1 MLLAMI
7 GRLKGTV
14 IDKSS
19 EGAVVDVAGV
29 GYDVTL
35 PLGTLAT
42 LPPTGQEVAL
52 WIHTYVREEELRLFG
67 FSSKNDRTAFRT
79 MLKVSGVGPK
89 VAVAVIGALSGD
101 QLAMAV
107 EAGET
112 SRLTSI
118 PGIGKKT
125 AERIILELGGKLTLG
140 RGMPDSAPRGVMSE
154 LSSALKNLGFKPA
167 RVEKVMAIIE
177 KQGGVDRP
185 FEELLREGLGLLRDN
200 G

>member
-1 MLLAMI
+1 MI
-7 GRLKGTV
+7 GHIKGAV
-14 IDKSS
+14 LDKHP
-19 EGAVVDVAGV
+19 EGAVIDVGGV

-35 PLGTLAT
+35 PLSTLAT
-42 LPPTGQEVAL
+42 LPPTGREVSL
-52 WIHTYVREEELRLFG
+52 WIHTHVREEELRLFG

-101 QLAMAV
+101 QLAAAV
-107 EAGET
+107 EAGDT

-125 AERIILELGGKLTLG
+125 AERMILELGGKLSLG
-140 RGMPDSAPRGVMSE
+140 TGTPAAKPVGVMAE
-154 LSSALKNLGFKPA
+154 LSSALRNLGFKPA
-167 RVEKVMAIIE
+167 RVEKAMAALQKE
-177 KQGGVDRP
+177 GADRP
-185 FEELLREGLGLLRDN
+185 FEELLREGLALLRDN